1 MTSRPVSGRREYFS
15 PGERFT
21 RTAVAWKIAASKLE
35 HMIEFAIIF
44 VLAILQSIFGIGILF
59 FGTPTLLLLGFPFS
73 ETLSILL
80 PASAAVSLF
89 QVIGGSLPD
98 RRQIGNYI
106 GWCMVPL
113 TIALVGS
120 LSLGWDVELESIVAV
135 TLSLY
140 VVVRLSPQ
148 TERVLRGSVQRL
160 PQAWL
165 AVIGTVHG
173 FSNLGG
179 GLLAIFSASS
189 FDDKIKVRS
198 NIAFCYLCFASIQLV
213 TLAILK
219 PDVMNAAQFGY
230 AGLAII
236 VFVVIDRKVF
246 GAIATPVFDRIL
258 TMLIGCYSALIFL
271 KLFGVFAAPAAT

>member
-1 MTSRPVSGRREYFS
+1 VTSRPVAGRKEKTG

-21 RTAVAWKIAASKLE
+21 RTAVAWKIAILTLE
-35 HMIEFAIIF
+35 PMIEFATIF

-59 FGTPTLLLLGFPFS
+59 FGTPTLLLFGFSFP

-80 PASAAVSLF
+80 PASIAVSLF
-89 QVIGGSLPD
+89 QVFGSGVPE
-98 RRQIGNYI
+98 RRQIGNYV
-106 GWCMVPL
+106 GWCLVPL

-120 LSLGWDVELESIVAV
+120 LSFGWDVELESIVAV
-135 TLSLY
+135 TLFLY
-140 VVVRLSPQ
+140 VVVRLSPR
-148 TERVLRGSVQRL
+148 TERALRGSAQRL

-173 FSNLGG
+173 LSNLGG
-179 GLLAIFSASS
+179 GLLAIFAASS
-189 FDDKIKVRS
+189 FDDKTKVRS

-230 AGLAII
+230 AAVAIF
-236 VFVVIDRKVF
+236 VFVVIDRMVF
-246 GAIATPVFDRIL
+246 DTIATPVFDRVL
-258 TMLIGCYSALIFL
+258 TILIGCSSALIFL
-271 KLFGVFAAPAAT
+271 KLFGVFQAPAAT

>member
-1 MTSRPVSGRREYFS
+1 M
-15 PGERFT
+15 
-21 RTAVAWKIAASKLE
+21 L
-35 HMIEFAIIF
+35 EFATIF

-89 QVIGGSLPD
+89 QLIRGDFPD

-106 GWCMVPL
+106 GWCLMPL

-120 LSLGWDVELESIVAV
+120 LSFGWDVELESIVAM
-135 TLSLY
+135 TLLIY
-140 VVVRLSPQ
+140 LVVRLSAR
-148 TERVLRGSVQRL
+148 TERALRLSAARL

-179 GLLAIFSASS
+179 GLLAIFAASS
-189 FDDKIKVRS
+189 FTDKKQVRS
-198 NIAFCYLCFASIQLV
+198 NIAFCYFCFAAIQLT

-219 PDVMNAAQFGY
+219 PEVMHPTQFGY

-236 VFVVIDRKVF
+236 VFIVIDRQVF
-246 GAIATPVFDRIL
+246 GAIAAPVFDRIL
-258 TMLIGCYSALIFL
+258 TVLIGCYSALIFL
-271 KLFGVFAAPAAT
+271 KLFGVFQAPTAT

>member
-1 MTSRPVSGRREYFS
+1 MTFPAHRGPQKFLCPRD
-15 PGERFT
+15 RFT
-21 RTAVAWKIAASKLE
+21 RTAVAWKIANSAMDN
-35 HMIEFAIIF
+35 MIEFATIF

-89 QVIGGSLPD
+89 QVIRGNLPD

-106 GWCMVPL
+106 GWCLVPL
-113 TIALVGS
+113 TAALVGS
-120 LSLGWDVELESIVAV
+120 LSFGWDAELESIVAV
-135 TLSLY
+135 TLLLY
-140 VVVRLSPQ
+140 VVVRLSRR
-148 TERVLRGSVQRL
+148 TERALQLSATRL

-179 GLLAIFSASS
+179 GLLAIFAASS
-189 FDDKIKVRS
+189 FSDKKQVRS
-198 NIAFCYLCFASIQLV
+198 NIAFCYLCFAVIQLV

-219 PDVMNAAQFGY
+219 PEFMHLTQFGY
-230 AGLAII
+230 AALAII
-236 VFVVIDRKVF
+236 VFIVIDRQVF

-258 TMLIGCYSALIFL
+258 TLLIGCYSVLIFL
-271 KLFGVFAAPAAT
+271 KLFGVFQAPAPT

>member
-1 MTSRPVSGRREYFS
+1 MTSRSVSGRKKSIS

-21 RTAVAWKIAASKLE
+21 RTAVAWKIATSNLE
-35 HMIEFAIIF
+35 HMIEFATIF

-80 PASAAVSLF
+80 PASVAVSLF
-89 QVIGGSLPD
+89 QVIGGDLPD
-98 RRQIGNYI
+98 RRQIGNYV
-106 GWCMVPL
+106 GWCLVPL
-113 TIALVGS
+113 TIALVGG
-120 LSLGWDVELESIVAV
+120 LSFGWDVELESIVAV

-148 TERVLRGSVQRL
+148 TEQALRVSVRRF

-165 AVIGTVHG
+165 TVIGTVHG
-173 FSNLGG
+173 LSNLGG
-179 GLLAIFSASS
+179 GLLAIFGVSS
-189 FDDKIKVRS
+189 FDDKTKVRS

-219 PDVMNAAQFGY
+219 PDVMSAAQLGY
-230 AGLAII
+230 AGMAIFVFI
-236 VFVVIDRKVF
+236 VVDRMVF
-246 GAIATPVFDRIL
+246 GSIATPVFDRVL
-258 TMLIGCYSALIFL
+258 TILIGCYSVLIFL
-271 KLFGVFAAPAAT
+271 KLFGVFQAPAAM